1 MTDIKQKK
9 KEAAEFL
16 GRKGRR
22 IEIIFFGL
30 LLTFV
35 SIMPIYLCS
44 YIVFFFEK
52 LNEYIKITIK
62 LTDSQSNI
70 MLTALEILAICISVL
85 FVIFLTFPVFSCFF
99 KNSYKIYRQGI
110 AGERKYFELGAHGYF
125 GAIRSGAVFFGIFVL
140 CLVPVIALVKIG
152 TALTFSENKAIVD
165 LVECL
170 FIFIIAVGLV
180 LGFLIFLLFKPLFL
194 FGYYTARGKNVLE
207 ALKESVKRMRSPRA
221 KKIYGAYI
229 KAFLPSLLLSI
240 ATVLVFFLLDTL
252 PKMSMVYFDIA
263 EDIIYGEQQ
272 Q

>member
-9 KEAAEFL
+9 KEAGEFL

-52 LNEYIKITIK
+52 LNEYIKITMK

-70 MLTALEILAICISVL
+70 MLTALEILALCISVL

-110 AGERKYFELGAHGYF
+110 AGERKYFELGEHGYF
-125 GAIRSGAVFFGIFVL
+125 GAVRSGAVIFGIFAL
-140 CLVPVIALVKIG
+140 CLVPVTVFVKIG
-152 TALTFSENKAIVD
+152 MNLAFSTD
-165 LVECL
+165 
-170 FIFIIAVGLV
+170 
-180 LGFLIFLLFKPLFL
+180 
-194 FGYYTARGKNVLE
+194 
-207 ALKESVKRMRSPRA
+207 
-221 KKIYGAYI
+221 
-229 KAFLPSLLLSI
+229 
-240 ATVLVFFLLDTL
+240 
-252 PKMSMVYFDIA
+252 
-263 EDIIYGEQQ
+263 
-272 Q
+272 

>member
-52 LNEYIKITIK
+52 LNEYIKITMK

-70 MLTALEILAICISVL
+70 MLTALEILALCISIL

-110 AGERKYFELGAHGYF
+110 AGERKHFELGEHGYF
-125 GAIRSGAVFFGIFVL
+125 GAVRSGAVIFGIFAL
-140 CLVPVIALVKIG
+140 CLVPVTVFVEIGMNLAFSTDKHIA
-152 TALTFSENKAIVD
+152 ALIEY
-165 LVECL
+165 L
-170 FIFIIAVGLV
+170 FIFIIAAGLV

-194 FGYYTARGKNVLE
+194 FGYYTARGKTVRE
-207 ALKESVKRMRSPRA
+207 ALKESVTRMRSPRA
-221 KKIYGAYI
+221 KQIYGAYI
-229 KAFLPSLLLSI
+229 KTFLPSLLLSV

-263 EDIIYGEQQ
+263 DDIVYGKQQ
-272 Q
+272 